1 MVVVV
6 NFSAEARPDIRFGVP
21 REGRWRVR
29 FNSDWDGYDPEFAS
43 IPSLDADAVA
53 EPLDGMQFSVGVGV
67 GPYASVILSQD
78 E

>member
-1 MVVVV
+1 MLA
-6 NFSAEARPDIRFGVP
+6 NLSATPYPEYRVGVP

-29 FNSDWDGYDPEFAS
+29 FNSDWAGYDPEFEAFA
-43 IPSLDADAVA
+43 SLDADADA
-53 EPLDGMQFSVGVGV
+53 APLDGMPFSISVGV